1 MNRQRLAGAIAVTFG
16 AMLATQVGAAQP
28 WMNPKLS
35 PDKRADLLQAQMTAD
50 EEFSLLHGHMPGM
63 MRGGRPAGVA
73 LVAGW
78 FPGVPRLGIPD
89 IWESDASLGV
99 ANAGRKDNDDATALP
114 SGLALASTFDPKL
127 AYASGAMI
135 GKETRQKGFNVLL
148 AGGTNI
154 AREPRNGRNFEYLGE
169 DPLLAG
175 TLDGASI
182 RGIQSAHVA
191 STAKH
196 FALNDQETGRMV
208 ASSNMSPAAARES
221 DLLAF
226 EIAIESGQPNSVMCS
241 YNRIDAVYACEN
253 PAYLNGILKGDWGWK
268 GWVMSDWGAV
278 HSAAA
283 ATNGLDQES
292 GEELDRKIY
301 FDQPLR
307 EAMASGQVPA
317 ARVHD
322 MVHRILRGLFAAGVM
337 DDPVKAGG
345 LDTAADNKVA
355 ARAAEQGVVLLKND
369 AGLLPLAAKARR
381 IVVIGGHADVG
392 VISGGG
398 SSQVIPLGALKLKPP
413 RGAPI
418 WSSGVI
424 YDPYSPLKAIQA
436 RAGGATVTYV
446 DGSDPAAAAAA
457 AKNADVAIVFA
468 TQWASEAMDVS
479 LTLQDDQ
486 DALIGA
492 VAAANPHTVVVLESG
507 DPVLMPWLGKVGAV
521 VEAWYPGANG
531 GETIAKVLY
540 GQVDPSGR
548 LPITFPASLDQL
560 PHPVLPGSD
569 QMAHGAQD
577 ATKPFDIDYSEGSDV
592 GYKWYAKT
600 GKAPLFPFGHGL
612 SYTSFAYDHLTVKG
626 GSTLAVSFRVKN
638 TGPAAGID
646 TPQVYLSAE
655 PGRTQQRLI
664 GWSRVAL
671 KPGESRLVTVTADKR
686 LLADWDETAHGWKLA
701 GGDFKVFV
709 GPDAATQTLT
719 GYARVSEA
727 TLRP

>member
-16 AMLATQVGAAQP
+16 AMLATQAGAAQP

-50 EEFSLLHGHMPGM
+50 EEYSLLHGHMPAM
-63 MRGGRPAGVA
+63 MHNRPPSIPR
-73 LVAGW
+73 VAGH
-78 FPGVPRLGIPD
+78 FDGVPRLGIPD

-99 ANAGRKDNDDATALP
+99 ANAGREHDDATALP
-114 SGLALASTFDPKL
+114 AGLALAATFDPKL
-127 AYASGAMI
+127 AFNSGAMI

-148 AGGTNI
+148 AGGANI

-208 ASSNMSPAAARES
+208 GSVDMTPAAARES

-226 EIAIESGQPNSVMCS
+226 EIAIQSGQPLSVMCS
-241 YNRIDAVYACEN
+241 YNRIDSVYACEN
-253 PAYLNGILKGDWGWK
+253 PTMLNGVLKGDWGWK

-283 ATNGLDQES
+283 ATAGLDQES
-292 GEELDRKIY
+292 GEELDRAIY

-307 EAMASGQVPA
+307 QAVASGQIPA

-322 MVHRILRGLFAAGVM
+322 MVHRILRGLFASGVM
-337 DDPVKAGG
+337 DHPVKAGG
-345 LDTAADNKVA
+345 LDTTADGKIA

-369 AGLLPLAAKARR
+369 GGLLPLAAKAQK

-392 VISGGG
+392 VMSGGG
-398 SSQVIPLGALKLKPP
+398 SSQVIPLGSVKLPP
-413 RGAPI
+413 PKGAPF
-418 WSSGVI
+418 WSAGVV
-424 YDPYSPLKAIQA
+424 YHPYAPLKAIMA
-436 RAGGATVTYV
+436 RAHGGAVTYV

-457 AKNADVAIVFA
+457 AKDADVVVVFA

-479 LTLQDDQ
+479 LTLQDNQ

-492 VAAANPHTVVVLESG
+492 VAAANPRTVVVLESG

-540 GQVDPSGR
+540 GEVNPSGR
-548 LPITFPASLDQL
+548 LPISFPASVDQL

-569 QMAHGAQD
+569 QLVGGSQD
-577 ATKPFDIDYSEGSDV
+577 ATHPFDINYTEGSDV
-592 GYKWYAKT
+592 GYRWYAKT
-600 GKAPLFPFGHGL
+600 GKAPLFPFGRGL
-612 SYTSFAYDHLTVKG
+612 SYTSFKYDHLSVKG
-626 GSTLAVSFRVKN
+626 GSTVTVSFRVTN
-638 TGPAAGID
+638 TGKKAGID

-655 PGRTQQRLI
+655 PNRTQQRLI

-671 KPGESRLVTVTADKR
+671 KPGETRTVTVTADKR
-686 LLADWDETAHGWKLA
+686 LLANWDEAAHGWKVDA
-701 GGDFKVFV
+701 GAFKVFA

-719 GYARVSEA
+719 GSAKVAGAS
-727 TLRP
+727 LKP

>member
-1 MNRQRLAGAIAVTFG
+1 MNRQRLAGAIAVGFG
-16 AMLATQVGAAQP
+16 AMLAAQAGAAQP
-28 WMNPKLS
+28 WTNPKFP

-50 EEFSLLHGHMPGM
+50 EEFSLLHGHTPGM
-63 MRGGRPAGVA
+63 MRVKPLMR
-73 LVAGW
+73 VAGY
-78 FPGVPRLGIPD
+78 FPGIPRLGIPD
-89 IWESDASLGV
+89 LWESDASLGV

-114 SGLALASTFDPKL
+114 SGLALAATFDPKL
-127 AYASGAMI
+127 AYDSGAMI
-135 GKETRQKGFNVLL
+135 GKETRQKGFNILL

-208 ASSNMSPAAARES
+208 ASADMSPAAARES

-241 YNRIDAVYACEN
+241 YNRIDDVYACEN
-253 PAYLNGILKGDWGWK
+253 PTYLNGVLKGDWGWQ

-283 ATNGLDQES
+283 ATAGLDQES

-307 EAMASGQVPA
+307 DAVASGQVSS

-337 DDPVKAGG
+337 DHTVKAGG
-345 LDTAADNKVA
+345 LDTAADGEVA
-355 ARAAEQGVVLLKND
+355 AKAAEQGVVLLKND
-369 AGLLPLAAKARR
+369 GGLLPLAASAKK
-381 IVVIGGHADVG
+381 IVVIGGHADFG
-392 VISGGG
+392 VMSGGG
-398 SSQVIPLGALKLKPP
+398 SSQVIPAGAIRMKPP
-413 RGAPI
+413 HGAPI
-418 WSSGVI
+418 WSSGVVF
-424 YDPYSPLKAIQA
+424 DPSSPLKAIKA
-436 RAGGATVTYV
+436 RAGGAAVTYV
-446 DGSDPAAAAAA
+446 DGTDPAAAAAA
-457 AKNADVAIVFA
+457 AKGADVAIVFA
-468 TQWASEAMDVS
+468 TQWASEAMDVA
-479 LTLQDDQ
+479 LKLDDDQ
-486 DALIGA
+486 DAVVAA
-492 VAAANPHTVVVLESG
+492 VAAANPHTVVVLETG
-507 DPVLMPWLGKVGAV
+507 DPVLMPWLDKVGAV

-540 GQVDPSGR
+540 GQIDAAGR

-569 QMAHGAQD
+569 QLVHGAQD
-577 ATKPFDIDYSEGSDV
+577 ANKPFEIHYDEGSDV
-592 GYKWYAKT
+592 GYRWYAKT

-626 GSTLAVSFRVKN
+626 GSTITVSFRVKN
-638 TGPAAGID
+638 TGKRAGID

-655 PGRTQQRLI
+655 PTRTQQRLI

-671 KPGESRLVTVTADKR
+671 KPGESRTLSVTADKR
-686 LLADWDETAHGWKLA
+686 LLADWDDSAHGWKLA
-701 GGDFKVFV
+701 AGDFKVFV
-709 GPDAATQTLT
+709 GPDAATKALT
-719 GYARVSEA
+719 GEA
-727 TLRP
+727 KVAGASLKP

>member
-1 MNRQRLAGAIAVTFG
+1 MNKQQLAGVIAVTFG
-16 AMLATQVGAAQP
+16 AILATQAGAAQP
-28 WMNPKLS
+28 WMNPRLS

-50 EEFSLLHGHMPGM
+50 EEFSLLHGHAPGM
-63 MRGGRPAGVA
+63 MSARPPNMPR
-73 LVAGW
+73 VAGY

-99 ANAGRKDNDDATALP
+99 ANAGRKNNDDATALP
-114 SGLALASTFDPKL
+114 SGLALAATFDPKL
-127 AYASGAMI
+127 AYDSGAMI

-208 ASSNMSPAAARES
+208 ASANMSPAAARES

-241 YNRIDAVYACEN
+241 YNRIDEVYACEN

-292 GEELDRKIY
+292 GEELDHKIY

-307 EAMASGQVPA
+307 EAIASGQVAP

-322 MVHRILRGLFAAGVM
+322 MVHRILRGLFASGVM
-337 DDPVKAGG
+337 DNPVKAGG
-345 LDTAADNKVA
+345 LDTAADGKVA
-355 ARAAEQGVVLLKND
+355 ARTAEQGVVLLKND
-369 AGLLPLAAKARR
+369 AGLLPVAAKAKR

-392 VISGGG
+392 VMSGGG
-398 SSQVIPLGALKLKPP
+398 SSQVIPLGSLKLKPQ

-424 YDPYSPLKAIQA
+424 YGPYSPLKAIQA
-436 RAGGATVTYV
+436 RASGATVTYV
-446 DGSDPAAAAAA
+446 DGTDPAAAAAA
-457 AKNADVAIVFA
+457 AKDADIAIVFA

-486 DALIGA
+486 DALVSA

-507 DPVLMPWLGKVGAV
+507 DPVLMPWLDKVGAV

-540 GQVDPSGR
+540 GEVDPAGR
-548 LPITFPASLDQL
+548 LPISFPASVDQL

-569 QMAHGAQD
+569 QMVHGAQD

-600 GKAPLFPFGHGL
+600 GKTPLFPFGRGL
-612 SYTSFAYDHLTVKG
+612 SYTSFAYDHLMVKG
-626 GSTLAVSFRVKN
+626 GSTITASFRVKN
-638 TGPAAGID
+638 TGKTAGID

-671 KPGESRLVTVTADKR
+671 KPGESRVVTVTADRR
-686 LLADWDETAHGWKLA
+686 LLADWDDSAHGWKLA
-701 GGDFKVFV
+701 AGDFKVFA
-709 GPDAATQTLT
+709 GPDAATQALT
-719 GYARVSEA
+719 GDATVSGA
-727 TLRP
+727 SLKP

>member
-1 MNRQRLAGAIAVTFG
+1 MNRQRLAGAMAVAMG
-16 AMLATQVGAAQP
+16 ALLATQAHAAPP

-35 PDKRADLLQAQMTAD
+35 ADKRADLLQAQMSVD
-50 EEFSLLHGHMPGM
+50 EEFTLLHGHMPRM
-63 MRGGRPAGVA
+63 MRTKPADVP
-73 LVAGW
+73 LVAGH
-78 FPGVPRLGIPD
+78 FVGVPRLGIPD

-114 SGLALASTFDPKL
+114 SGLSLAATFDPKL
-127 AYASGAMI
+127 AFAGGAMI

-148 AGGTNI
+148 AGGANI

-208 ASSNMSPAAARES
+208 ASANMSPAAARES

-226 EIAIESGQPNSVMCS
+226 EIAIEGGQPNSVMCS
-241 YNRIDAVYACEN
+241 YNRIDQVYACEN
-253 PAYLNGILKGDWGWK
+253 PAFLNGVLKGDWGWK

-283 ATNGLDQES
+283 ATAGLDQES
-292 GEELDRKIY
+292 GEELDRQIY

-307 EAMASGQVPA
+307 AALASGKVPA
-317 ARVHD
+317 SRVHD

-337 DDPVKAGG
+337 DHPVKAGG
-345 LDTAADNKVA
+345 LDTAADGKVA

-369 AGLLPLAAKARR
+369 AGLLPLAAKAKR
-381 IVVIGGHADVG
+381 ILVIGGHADFG

-398 SSQVIPLGALKLKPP
+398 SSQVIPLGSMRFKPP
-413 RGAPI
+413 QGAPV
-418 WSSGVI
+418 WSAGVV
-424 YDPYSPLKAIQA
+424 YDPYSPLKAIMA
-436 RAGGATVTYV
+436 RAHGGAVTYI

-457 AKNADVAIVFA
+457 AKDADVAIVFA

-479 LTLQDDQ
+479 LTLQDNQ
-486 DALIGA
+486 DALVSA
-492 VAAANPHTVVVLESG
+492 VAAANPHTVVVLETG
-507 DPVLMPWLGKVGAV
+507 DPVLMPWLGQVGAV

-540 GQVDPSGR
+540 GEVNPAGR
-548 LPITFPASLDQL
+548 LPITFPASVDQL

-569 QMAHGAQD
+569 QIKGGTQD
-577 ATKPFDIDYSEGSDV
+577 ATHPFDIDYTEGSDV
-592 GYKWYAKT
+592 GYRWYAST
-600 GKAPLFPFGHGL
+600 GKTPLFAFGHGL
-612 SYTSFAYDHLTVKG
+612 SYTAFAYDHLTVKG
-626 GSTLAVSFRVKN
+626 GSTITVSFRVRN
-638 TGPAAGID
+638 TGGRAGID
-646 TPQVYLSAE
+646 TPQVYLGAE
-655 PGRTQQRLI
+655 PNRTQQRLI

-671 KPGESRLVTVTADKR
+671 RPGESRVVTVTADKR
-686 LLADWDETAHGWKLA
+686 LLASWDDAAHDWKLDA
-701 GGDFKVFV
+701 GAYQVFV
-709 GPDAATQTLT
+709 GPDAATKTLT
-719 GYARVSEA
+719 GSAKVA
-727 TLRP
+727 GAQLKP